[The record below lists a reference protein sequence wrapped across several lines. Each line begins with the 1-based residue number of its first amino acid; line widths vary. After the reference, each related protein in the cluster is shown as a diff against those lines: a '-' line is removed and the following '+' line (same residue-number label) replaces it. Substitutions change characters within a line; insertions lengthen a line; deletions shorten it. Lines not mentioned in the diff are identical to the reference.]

1 MEKKQIYE
9 VINEFQKSDELA
21 PKEIMKESLK
31 YVKDYV
37 NLEKNYPTIEEKRK
51 ALGGTKIHAF
61 SVQKGGVG
69 KSTLSSDVART
80 LAEEGYK
87 VLLIDSDPQAS
98 LTELCNVSTD

>member
-37 NLEKNYPTIEEKRK
+37 NLEKNYPTIEEKP
-51 ALGGTKIHAF
+51 
-61 SVQKGGVG
+61 
-69 KSTLSSDVART
+69 
-80 LAEEGYK
+80 E
-87 VLLIDSDPQAS
+87 AS
-98 LTELCNVSTD
+98 